1 MKVMSY
7 LNVPQQKPNMEGA
20 NGVTVRWL
28 ISKKDG
34 AENFFMR
41 RFEIEGWTPY
51 HTHPYEHEVF
61 ILGGEGILIS
71 DGVEYR
77 LSPGVF
83 CWIPPNEL
91 HQFKNTGEERLC
103 LLCLIPSENGA

>member
-1 MKVMSY
+1 MKVMNY
-7 LNVPQQKPNMEGA
+7 LDVQEEMAKMEGA
-20 NGVTVRWL
+20 SGVTVRWL

-34 AENFFMR
+34 AKNFFMR

-61 ILGGEGILIS
+61 ILSGEGTVVGE
-71 DGVEYR
+71 GVEHR

-83 CWIPPNEL
+83 CWIPADEP
-91 HQFKNTGEERLC
+91 HQFKKTGKEKLC
-103 LLCLIPSENGA
+103 ILCLIPHTDGR